1 MKKIAVCFISMFLCV
16 VTVYALT
23 NDFDL
28 DLSKLSISTNSSNN
42 STVLDSFNDEYALDT
57 KVTSENSALKEEI
70 TNLTKKT
77 TYLLLGKSLETDEE
91 YYKRHREYLN
101 LGAYNFFPYDKEKG
115 EYDDSYPNSSYAFVS
130 EFAVPSMFLQFDEVV
145 EDYGY
150 FGDVFV
156 STTDDENN
164 LIISSI
170 ALPNVTMKL
179 ENKDVPMKYDS
190 VKENLVITYFFVKI
204 KDKYALAYLYG
215 EYGDDLE
222 TYFTNVED
230 SENKNVTNMAPSY
243 ESNLSSIYDF
253 SKLNAIS
260 NDKINKIY
268 NNNKNNIVIISSYYN
283 NYLVSNGN
291 GFFITDGLVVTT
303 WNFIENALKDAQY
316 FVIKDDFGKV
326 YELDGVVTVNIESDL
341 AVLKLKEAV
350 KRKVNLGDSSSLKI
364 EDPVISIS
372 SKTGVGFT
380 TSKGIVTSND
390 SFVQTSIPVTK
401 ADNGSP
407 LFDINGNVVG
417 INTIKQVNASTSLSV
432 GTESLKEVYNK
443 FKNKKFSSIDTI
455 SFDELKDKYFYTK
468 YSNEVVNKDI
478 PKRVWNKYSKIGN
491 IEKTINLE
499 LFKSSYDD
507 GVVSLRY
514 KNNISNYISSMQ
526 LASKFIKQL
535 EKDGFKEKMSDGKKN
550 IYENNKYR
558 VIIMD
563 EFNYLIVV
571 MVKL

>member
-1 MKKIAVCFISMFLCV
+1 MKKIVVCFISIFLCI

-28 DLSKLSISTNSSNN
+28 DLSKLSISANSSNN
-42 STVLDSFNDEYALDT
+42 STVLDSFNSKYALDT
-57 KVTSENSALKEEI
+57 KVTSDNGALKEEI
-70 TNLTKKT
+70 TTLTKKT

-91 YYKRHREYLN
+91 YYKRHREYLD

-164 LIISSI
+164 LVISSI

-179 ENKDVPMKYDS
+179 ENEDDPMKYDL

-222 TYFTNVED
+222 EYFTNVED

-243 ESNLSSIYDF
+243 ESKLSSIYDF

-260 NDKINKIY
+260 NDQISKIY
-268 NNNKNNIVIISSYYN
+268 NDNKNNIVVISSYYN

-291 GFFITDGLVVTT
+291 GFFINDGLVVTT

-316 FVIKDDFGKV
+316 FVIKDDSGKV

-341 AVLKLKEAV
+341 AVLKLKESV
-350 KRKVNLGDSSSLKI
+350 KRKVNLGDSSLLKS

-390 SFVQTSIPVTK
+390 GFIQTSIPVSE

-417 INTIKQVNASTSLSV
+417 INTIKQVNASTSLAV

-443 FKNKKFSSIDTI
+443 FKNEKFSSIDTI

-468 YSNEVVNKDI
+468 YSNEVINKDI
-478 PKRVWNKYSKIGN
+478 PKRIWNKYSKIGD

-535 EKDGFKEKMSDGKKN
+535 EKDGFKERMNDGKKI